1 MQSFWRNPQNIIAL
15 GVTLISVCALVVSIT
30 QTRVMIRQSE
40 LMDRQARAS
49 VRPILDIAVNRS
61 YNLSTRRIESLYF
74 TVVNSGVGPAAI
86 DEVLVDFDGHRLT
99 SWGDLYLALG
109 PPDSIPNY
117 INNVRLNHGIMQ
129 AGEEITWLDLSTNLG
144 FAALLENK
152 TEQLTF
158 TVLYRSL
165 YDDRYLYTW
174 QGGATS
180 NRVFDPRKDA
190 VVGEGFVN

>member
-49 VRPILDIAVNRS
+49 VRPILEIERS
-61 YNLSTRRIESLYF
+61 RAFDVSTRTITAFSF
-74 TVVNSGVGPAAI
+74 TVENSGVGPATI
-86 DEVLVDFDGHRLT
+86 DEVFVTFAGQPIRH
-99 SWGDLYLALG
+99 WGELYEALE
-109 PPDSIPNY
+109 PPDTVPDY
-117 INNVRLNHGIMQ
+117 VDQYGLNHTVLQ
-129 AGEEITWLDLSTNLG
+129 AGQEKGWLDLSSNPR
-144 FAALLENK
+144 FASLLNARTDE
-152 TEQLTF
+152 LTF

-180 NRVFDPRKDA
+180 NRAFDPRKDA
-190 VVGEGFVN
+190 VVGEEFAN